1 MEPVIED
8 FVNEPLYTLEEIR
21 LAIRLARTIRKLEQE
36 IIREDGLRG
45 EEFVQEMRE
54 LRKGTGL
61 AIDIA
66 VDVE

>member
-21 LAIRLARTIRKLEQE
+21 LAIRLARVIRKLEE
-36 IIREDGLRG
+36 EVIRHDGARG
-45 EEFVQEMRE
+45 EELVLKMRE